1 MGHVS
6 DLRLQRELWGSRRR
20 LEDGQDS
27 RAEDGHENRA
37 REMDMK
43 HRWMWL
49 LIGLLTAV
57 GLVNC
62 GREETTLS
70 PTGTSP
76 LLLTAVLISPMEVT
90 QEVPLV
96 ASPAIPTPA
105 SLAFQ
110 ELVLQ
115 AKQDLARRLS
125 IQVDQIGLVEAKAV
139 VWPDGSIGCPQ
150 PGVVYTQVQR
160 EGLLIRLRA
169 GKRVYSYHSGGGRS
183 LFLCDQATT
192 EADLVSPL
200 ESESQ

>member
-1 MGHVS
+1 
-6 DLRLQRELWGSRRR
+6 
-20 LEDGQDS
+20 
-27 RAEDGHENRA
+27 
-37 REMDMK
+37 MK
-43 HRWMWL
+43 HKWMWL
-49 LIGLLTAV
+49 LVGWLTAA

-62 GREETTLS
+62 GREATTPS
-70 PTGTSP
+70 PTGTST
-76 LLLTAVLISPMEVT
+76 LFLTAVPISPTQVN
-90 QEVPLV
+90 QEVPLA

-105 SLAFQ
+105 SSAFQ

-125 IQVDQIGLVEAKAV
+125 IQVDQIGLVEARAV

-150 PGVVYTQVQR
+150 PGVVYTQVRR

-183 LFLCDQATT
+183 LFLCEQATT
-192 EADLVSPL
+192 EVDPVSPL